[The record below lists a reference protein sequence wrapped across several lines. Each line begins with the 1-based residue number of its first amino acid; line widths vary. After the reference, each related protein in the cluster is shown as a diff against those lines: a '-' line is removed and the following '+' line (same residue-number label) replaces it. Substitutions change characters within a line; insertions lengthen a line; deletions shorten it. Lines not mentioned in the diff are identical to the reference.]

1 MGDPVIDQLR
11 ERAGSRSRSSD
22 RAADFPRTPGGCL
35 DECEILGVER
45 QLGFSIPSLL
55 RDTYLQCG
63 NGGWGPGRGLLP
75 LIGTTESSDCE
86 SASGLYEKFTSPDRT
101 DPAWIWPRY
110 LLPFCDWG
118 CAIRSCVACDLPL
131 NPIFTFDPG
140 ALEDGERVDKAV
152 APVGLTLQEWFEAWL
167 SGVDLW
173 SQMYEPDP
181 GRATVIINP
190 FTKEPMT
197 HVPTKL
203 RRNCR

>member
-1 MGDPVIDQLR
+1 MTATLIDQLR
-11 ERAGSRSRSSD
+11 ERANSPSLSSD
-22 RAADFPRTPGGCL
+22 RAASFPCTPGDCL
-35 DECEILGVER
+35 DESDILCVER

-55 RDTYLQCG
+55 RDTYLHVG

-86 SASGLYEKFTSPDRT
+86 SASGLYEIFTAPDPT
-101 DPAWIWPRY
+101 DPARIWPRY

-140 ALEDGERVDKAV
+140 ALEVGDPTVKAF
-152 APVGLTLQEWFEAWL
+152 APTGLSLREWFDAWL
-167 SGVDLW
+167 SDVDLW

-181 GRATVIINP
+181 DRAITVMNP
-190 FTKEPMT
+190 FTKKNVT
-197 HVPTKL
+197 HVPMKL
-203 RRNCR
+203 RRVD